1 MDEALQIRV
10 KLDKASFTGREVAT
24 APEVGVI
31 KALRTL
37 R

>member
-10 KLDKASFTGREVAT
+10 KLDKVSFTGREVAT

-31 KALRTL
+31 KTLRTF

>member
-10 KLDKASFTGREVAT
+10 KVDKVFFTGREVAT

-31 KALRTL
+31 KTMSTL

>member
-1 MDEALQIRV
+1 VDEALQIRV
-10 KLDKASFTGREVAT
+10 NVDKVSFTGREVAL

-31 KALRTL
+31 KTLSTL